1 MFYQIIKTLILFP
14 FVFHDQIIGMIIFKK
29 WNSNGV
35 LFVEVLLNEK
45 FSKWFFYTFKLGIEG
60 TIVEL
65 YLFDDRGAFY
75 VVMVRRECEVKNFY
89 WKPLVDRLFINDKVG
104 SQGFH
109 LFFDACM
116 QCCIIYCVKHISD
129 LV

>member
-1 MFYQIIKTLILFP
+1 MLLYDKRSEG
-14 FVFHDQIIGMIIFKK
+14 FVNALKF
-29 WNSNGV
+29 GV
-35 LFVEVLLNEK
+35 
-45 FSKWFFYTFKLGIEG
+45 EG

-109 LFFDACM
+109 LFFDTCM
-116 QCCIIYCVKHISD
+116 QCSIIDIVKYISNFI
-129 LV
+129 